1 MTKIAIFTSM
11 FLVSVLGFSC
21 STPLPLSAQT
31 EGQVQHDNHPCGHP
45 DLSLDNL
52 RMFFHGKWQARS
64 AELHGLAREEWIRFH
79 KIQDLGITKVLVF
92 QSPMHRTYA
101 VVSAKPI
108 DDIMCVVK
116 IKAQIALAY
125 TPDKLH
131 AILSKETMESDI

>member
-1 MTKIAIFTSM
+1 MTKIAIFASM

-21 STPLPLSAQT
+21 SAPLPLSAQT
-31 EGQVQHDNHPCGHP
+31 EGQVQYDNHPCGTP
-45 DLSLDNL
+45 DLSLDGL
-52 RMFFHGKWQARS
+52 RMFFYHKWQARS

-92 QSPMHRTYA
+92 QSPMHSTYA

-131 AILSKETMESDI
+131 AILSKETMEPDI